1 MKISTALWICIPLG
15 LFIGPWNGAVV
26 FFLIFGW
33 YLEDAQGRKIF

>member
-15 LFIGPWNGAVV
+15 LFIGMWNAAVV
-26 FFLIFGW
+26 FFLVFGW